1 MKQSSRDALP
11 FIVFAIVKLVFHT
24 LTNGNY
30 GFHRDELATLDDA
43 RHLAWGFVAY
53 PPLTPFLGRL
63 ELMVFGDSV
72 TGFRFLA
79 AVAQSIAIV
88 LTALIAKQLGGNRA
102 AQWIA
107 AIAVAIAPLSLVA
120 SCLFQY
126 VTFDYLWWVLIAY
139 LIVRLVESND
149 PRRWVA
155 IGATIGVGVMTK
167 YTMGFYV
174 AGLVVGVLLSP
185 LRSHLR
191 SKWLWIGVAV
201 SIAIVIPHFIW
212 QWQNDFITL
221 EFLKSIHARDIR
233 IGRTKDFLTD
243 QLWIATNAVTVP
255 LWILGLLALFRS
267 SRFRILGWMAVVPF
281 ILFLIAKGRGYYVAP
296 VYPMLFAA
304 GAVTLTRWLDQRS
317 EGVRR
322 TAFAFIAILFLAGSS
337 MMLVLLPIT
346 PLGSRINRFAM
357 SVNSDLREQVGWPEM
372 TAEVARV
379 WASIPARE
387 RQRTAIYCSNYG
399 EAGALDLYG
408 PRFGL
413 PPAIS
418 GVNSYW
424 ARGYGNP
431 PPQTLVVLGTHRER
445 IEDVFSS
452 ITLAGHIPNPQHL
465 ANEESEHP
473 DIFICRGLKSPW
485 PEVWKHA
492 RSFG

>member
-1 MKQSSRDALP
+1 MKPSSRDALP
-11 FIVFAIVKLVFHT
+11 FIAFAIVKLAFHT

-63 ELMVFGDSV
+63 ELMLFGESV
-72 TGFRFLA
+72 AGFRFLA
-79 AVAQSIAIV
+79 AAAQSVAIV
-88 LTALIAKQLGGNRA
+88 LTALMARHFGGSRA

-107 AIAVAIAPLSLVA
+107 AIAVAISPLSLAA
-120 SCLFQY
+120 SSLFQY

-149 PRRWVA
+149 PHWWVA
-155 IGATIGVGVMTK
+155 IGTTIGLGVMTK
-167 YTMGFYV
+167 YTIGFYV

-191 SKWLWIGVAV
+191 SKWLWIGVAI
-201 SIAIVIPHFIW
+201 SIAIVTPHFLW
-212 QWQNDFITL
+212 QWRNDFVTL
-221 EFLKSIHARDIR
+221 EFLKTIHARDIR
-233 IGRTKDFLTD
+233 IGRTKGFLTD
-243 QLWIATNAVTVP
+243 QLWIATNAVTLP
-255 LWILGLLALFRS
+255 LWVAGLITLARS
-267 SRFRILGWMAVVPF
+267 SRFRILAWMAVVPF
-281 ILFLIAKGRGYYVAP
+281 LLFLIAKGRGYYLSP
-296 VYPMLFAA
+296 VYPMLLAA
-304 GAVTLTRWLDQRS
+304 GAVELIRWLDQRS
-317 EGVRR
+317 EAAWRA
-322 TAFAFIAILFLAGSS
+322 AFAAIAILFLAGGS
-337 MMLVLLPIT
+337 MMIVLLPIT
-346 PLGSRINRFAM
+346 PLGSRLNRFAM
-357 SVNSDLREQVGWPEM
+357 NVNSDLREEVGWPEM

-379 WASIPARE
+379 WASIPAQE

-418 GVNSYW
+418 GINSFW

-431 PPQTLVVLGTHRER
+431 PPQTVIVLGTRRRR
-445 IEDVFSS
+445 IEPVFDS
-452 ITLAGHIPNPQHL
+452 ITLAGRIPNPQRI

-473 DIFICRGLKSPW
+473 DIFICRGLKLPW
-485 PEVWKHA
+485 PEVWKQA